1 VGKNDVEAYIYWVL
15 GEIIVLYHKKSQ
27 NLNINKSY
35 FCIFDGLEGISTV
48 DLYTKT
54 YLMP

>member
-1 VGKNDVEAYIYWVL
+1 MGKNEVEAYIYWDL
-15 GEIIVLYHKKSQ
+15 GEIIVLNHKKFQ

-35 FCIFDGLEGISTV
+35 FCIFDELEGISTV

-54 YLMP
+54 YFMP